1 MNASNKI
8 IFLYHFLMKRDRV
21 SEAEM
26 ILYTYPKFKSQEQ
39 YGIKY
44 NDIRYIGK
52 WRQCQYCWVMVHL
65 FNLFALDCNVLHL
78 NVILVHVF
86 ALLTLLHHFLGGTCT
101 LITVYGVFIM
111 SKIDS
116 KYGWGKTTGYFEN
129 NSQIPLW
136 FGVFNLPAT
145 GAYIPFMRCL
155 NSGGG
160 WKGPGLIL
168 PCVTS
173 K

>member
-52 WRQCQYCWVMVHL
+52 WRQCQYYTAELWCIYL
-65 FNLFALDCNVLHL
+65 TFLHL
-78 NVILVHVF
+78 IAMF
-86 ALLTLLHHFLGGTCT
+86 FTW
-101 LITVYGVFIM
+101 M
-111 SKIDS
+111 
-116 KYGWGKTTGYFEN
+116 
-129 NSQIPLW
+129 
-136 FGVFNLPAT
+136 
-145 GAYIPFMRCL
+145 
-155 NSGGG
+155 
-160 WKGPGLIL
+160 
-168 PCVTS
+168 
-173 K
+173 

>member
-1 MNASNKI
+1 MPVHCNKI

-136 FGVFNLPAT
+136 FWGVSIQDRSCSFFLKNN
-145 GAYIPFMRCL
+145 I
-155 NSGGG
+155 
-160 WKGPGLIL
+160 
-168 PCVTS
+168 
-173 K
+173 